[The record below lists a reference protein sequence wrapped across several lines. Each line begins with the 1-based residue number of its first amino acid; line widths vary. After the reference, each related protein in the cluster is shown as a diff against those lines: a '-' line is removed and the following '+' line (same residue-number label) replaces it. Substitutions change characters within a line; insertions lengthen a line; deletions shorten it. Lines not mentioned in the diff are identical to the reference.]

1 MTIEPL
7 TPQALALFVAQ
18 YSIEEDF
25 GKWLLG
31 EARATGWLATHFRTA
46 IVSRGRDGKPR
57 YATAI
62 SGDAGFPD
70 WCLAR
75 GSRLIFAELKVGRN
89 KPSAD
94 QLKWLEALEY
104 IGARRNRS
112 PEVYLW
118 SPPKRDEILRVLE

>member
-7 TPQALALFVAQ
+7 TPVAMDFFIDQ
-18 YSIEEDF
+18 FRGPKGEDAF
-25 GKWLLG
+25 GEWLVA
-31 EARATGWLATHFRTA
+31 EAHATGWLAAHFRTSF
-46 IVSRGRDGKPR
+46 SRGRWQT
-57 YATAI
+57 AT
-62 SGDAGFPD
+62 SGDKGFPD
-70 WCLAR
+70 WVLCR

-89 KPSAD
+89 KPSED
-94 QLKWLEALEY
+94 QLKWLGALEY